1 MASRTPTRDRLVEQG
16 MRLFAERGYSAASVA
31 DIEAAAG
38 LSAGSGSLYRHFPS
52 KEALLAEGIRRR
64 ITQGGRLTAFLGS
77 PSNSELPL
85 AREAAAVV
93 RAGLARLEAERDL
106 NLIMLRDLKQFPELV
121 AEARDDELGRTHQA
135 VTAWVEARSVG
146 HPVDARALAAIVIG
160 ATAHYWL
167 LRDVFGE
174 HPSGVPEDAF
184 VATLAQITAQTLSG
198 DQADDTSSR

>member
-1 MASRTPTRDRLVEQG
+1 MASPTPTRDRLVEQG
-16 MRLFAERGYSAASVA
+16 MRLFAERGYAAASVA

-64 ITQGGRLTAFLGS
+64 IADGNRLMASLQSGS
-77 PSNSELPL
+77 RSAVSLVS
-85 AREAAAVV
+85 EAAGVV

-121 AEARDDELGRTHQA
+121 AEARDDELARTHQA

-146 HPVDARALAAIVIG
+146 HPVDADALAAIVVG

-167 LRDVFGE
+167 LRDIFGE
-174 HPSGVPEDAF
+174 HPSGVPEDSF
-184 VATLAQITAQTLSG
+184 VATLAQITAQILTG
-198 DQADDTSSR
+198 DQADDSSSA